1 MRFPKAARLSTAS
14 EFGSVRA
21 NGRPQHGSFMI
32 LNVLRDAGSA
42 RPRIGIITS
51 RRVGGAVERNR
62 VRRCL
67 REIFRK
73 HCLRLPPDCWLVLV
87 ARQKAATAEF
97 SALESEWLRLAGRA
111 SILREPC

>member
-14 EFGSVRA
+14 EFGAARTS
-21 NGRPQHGSFMI
+21 GQTQHGTFMLI
-32 LNVLRDAGSA
+32 NVLRGTGEG

-51 RRVGGAVERNR
+51 RRVGGAVDRNQ
-62 VRRCL
+62 VRRRI

-73 HCLRLPPDCWLVLV
+73 HCARLQPDCWLVVV
-87 ARQKAATAEF
+87 ARYKAAHAEF
-97 SALESEWLRLAGRA
+97 SALESEWLRLTARA